1 MSDVLTVREA
11 ADAYTVQPWPNW
23 GRWRRMWPAK
33 ARSRDTCASAETRH
47 AVFSVRNGKPM
58 SSGNFARRVLIPA
71 GKKVGLPNVHN
82 HAFRHTAASMMD
94 QQGMSTA
101 EKRAVLG
108 HATAAMEQHYTHA
121 DGEAMRAKLER
132 VN

>member
-1 MSDVLTVREA
+1 MSDVLPSALWVVLQEHFERTE
-11 ADAYTVQPWPNW
+11 
-23 GRWRRMWPAK
+23 WRGP
-33 ARSRDTCASAETRH
+33 DH